1 MSKKHRFRTTL
12 PIQHA
17 KGFQTLLASA
27 RQPFYNIFWS
37 LWVKWNWITF
47 LLVISEILGWF
58 INTLT
63 ADDKPSSF
71 RNTENLW
78 QPNQTQ
84 LYKEQKI
91 FTNFLL
97 HFRNLSEVFKI
108 LKQEMTLTPLGT
120 PFHSLLKSVPK
131 HFYHIFSL
139 LWEK

>member
-1 MSKKHRFRTTL
+1 M
-12 PIQHA
+12 
-17 KGFQTLLASA
+17 
-27 RQPFYNIFWS
+27 
-37 LWVKWNWITF
+37 KWNWITF
-47 LLVISEILGWF
+47 LSVISEILGWF

-63 ADDKPSSF
+63 ADDKSSSF

-84 LYKEQKI
+84 LCKEQKI

-139 LWEK
+139 L